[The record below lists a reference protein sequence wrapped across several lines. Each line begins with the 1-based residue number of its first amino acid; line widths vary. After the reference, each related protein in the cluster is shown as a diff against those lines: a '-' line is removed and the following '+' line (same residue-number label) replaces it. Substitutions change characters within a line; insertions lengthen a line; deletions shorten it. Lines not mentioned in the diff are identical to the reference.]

1 MPLGFAS
8 LSSFGSYLLAPLK
21 SRSYP
26 ALVACSV
33 IRVVTA
39 IGKLEEET
47 VASSLL
53 GPFRPLVMNF
63 LSQARHGFAPSS
75 SASCQGRFPI
85 RHCNLIV
92 LSI

>member
-47 VASSLL
+47 VAS
-53 GPFRPLVMNF
+53 
-63 LSQARHGFAPSS
+63 
-75 SASCQGRFPI
+75 
-85 RHCNLIV
+85 
-92 LSI
+92 